1 MDIRI
6 SQSSKADI
14 FAALFQHIK
23 LFTEHVNI
31 MFQDNGLYIQTMDSS
46 RISILEITLP
56 AAWFDEYKFTQNITL
71 GVNALLLFKVL
82 STRDPSQTLHI
93 QYDEEQDD
101 KLFVHFQGQGQGT
114 GQGQASS
121 QGQGPIPVRSSN
133 AFDKHFE
140 IPLMAIDNDLM
151 SIPAIEYQAEFS
163 VPSANFAALVNQLRL
178 FGDTMQIECS
188 EDKIQLSSNSGE
200 TGNMIV
206 DIPIDDL
213 SSFAIQEGERLELSF
228 SLAQLHNICL
238 YSKLARDMEIN
249 LTANYPIKLVYA
261 LEPKIEDT
269 TSTTAQI
276 VFYLAPKI
284 ND

>member
-6 SQSSKADI
+6 AQSSKADI

-31 MFQDNGLYIQTMDSS
+31 MFQSDRLYIQTMDSS

-56 AAWFDEYKFTQNITL
+56 AAWFDEYKFTQNVTL

-101 KLFVHFQGQGQGT
+101 KLFVHFQCQGQ
-114 GQGQASS
+114 S
-121 QGQGPIPVRSSN
+121 PVRSTN

-151 SIPAIEYQAEFS
+151 CIPPIEYQAEFS
-163 VPSANFAALVNQLRL
+163 IPSANFAALVNQMRM

-188 EDKIQLSSNSGE
+188 EDKIQLSSKSGE

-213 SSFAIQEGERLELSF
+213 TSFAIQEGEHLDLSF
-228 SLAQLHNICL
+228 SLAQLHNICA
-238 YSKLARDMEIN
+238 YSKLARDMEVN
-249 LTANYPIKLVYA
+249 LTANFPIQLVYA
-261 LEPKIEDT
+261 LEPKVEGDGEDT
-269 TSTTAQI
+269 TPNSIAQI

>member
-101 KLFVHFQGQGQGT
+101 KLFVHFQGQ
-114 GQGQASS
+114 ASS

-163 VPSANFAALVNQLRL
+163 IPSANFAALVNQLRL

-228 SLAQLHNICL
+228 SLAQLNNICL

-261 LEPKIEDT
+261 LEPKVESEAEDT
-269 TSTTAQI
+269 TTSIAQI